1 MWRTRTAVAMLAGLG
16 GLACDGHYQ
25 VGAMGTPASGSGG
38 MMMVMVPKSLGG
50 TSSGGASAG
59 TSSGEPDA
67 TCLPSEPPEA
77 LDGELAEPEVVWSRL
92 APVIWGDEAAEP
104 PSALPEVTTATWAAE
119 LATQALEQAREA
131 RGVVPGASSFIR
143 RWMRYPT
150 EAELDD
156 AWGAALSADQPALAA
171 LLGAEQSDPKRVG
184 VFAEQAW
191 LSAYPAISTRGFLM
205 LQALFGQYV
214 PPEPNGLDTDVAP
227 MPGFTRREQIA
238 AHVADPSCA
247 SCHTLIDPLGLSLE
261 HFDASGQYRDTDAGQ
276 PVDASGTYRLL
287 ASGQMISFEDI
298 ADLGAKLE
306 ESCDANAGLAS
317 EFLRL
322 ALART
327 DPAYE
332 APEPVSEAYETDR
345 ARVKR
350 AFIHGGRSYRALVR
364 AYAQSASVLR
374 P

>member
-1 MWRTRTAVAMLAGLG
+1 VAMLAGLG
-16 GLACDGHYQ
+16 GLACDGQYQ
-25 VGAMGTPASGSGG
+25 VGAMGTPTSGSGG

-59 TSSGEPDA
+59 SSGVP
-67 TCLPSEPPEA
+67 TCLPDEIPETFE
-77 LDGELAEPEVVWSRL
+77 GPLAEPDVVWSRL
-92 APVIWGDEAAEP
+92 SPVIWGDEAAPP
-104 PSALPEVTTATWAAE
+104 PSKLPAVTTPEWADE
-119 LATQALEQAREA
+119 LATQALEQARDA
-131 RGVVPGASSFIR
+131 RGAAPGATAFIR
-143 RWMRYPT
+143 SWMRYPT
-150 EAELDD
+150 DAELDG
-156 AWGAALSADQPALAA
+156 AWAEALSADQPALSA
-171 LLGAEQSDPKRVG
+171 LLGFEQSDPKRVG

-214 PPEPNGLDTDVAP
+214 PPEPNGLDTDVP
-227 MPGFTRREQIA
+227 PIPGFTRREQMA

-247 SCHTLIDPLGLSLE
+247 ACHTRIDPLGLSLE
-261 HFDASGQYRDTDAGQ
+261 HFDASGQYREVDAGQ
-276 PVDASGTYRLL
+276 PVDASGSYRLL
-287 ASGQMISFEDI
+287 ASDTMISFEDI
-298 ADLGAKLE
+298 ADLGAQLE
-306 ESCDANAGLAS
+306 DSCDANVGLAS

-332 APEPVSEAYETDR
+332 ASEPVSAAYEADR
-345 ARVKR
+345 ARMQR
-350 AFIHGGRSYRALVR
+350 AFINGGRSYRALVR